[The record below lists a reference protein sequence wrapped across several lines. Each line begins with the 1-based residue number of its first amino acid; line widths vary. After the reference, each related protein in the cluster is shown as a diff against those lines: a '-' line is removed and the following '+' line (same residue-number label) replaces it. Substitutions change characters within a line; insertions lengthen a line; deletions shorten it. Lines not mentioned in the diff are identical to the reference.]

1 MKALLSTVVAIL
13 SGLVVLTGY
22 FFNIPLL
29 TQVRGLLLSW
39 SIILAAVLVFIG
51 LFNLLSVNLNRINA
65 RQRGGFYR
73 MVLVLSMLVTLLL
86 GLIYDPNHPVMLF
99 IFNTIQLPVEKSLM
113 ALLAVTLL
121 VAGIRLLSR
130 QVGLFSILFLATAVL
145 ILLGTAPL
153 PFGGFTFFSDVIK
166 PFIAQVLASA
176 GARGILL
183 GVALATLT
191 TGLRI
196 LFAAD
201 RPYGGQ

>member
-1 MKALLSTVVAIL
+1 MKHIVSTVIAIL
-13 SGLVVLTGY
+13 SGLLVLAGY
-22 FFNIPLL
+22 FFNIPILN
-29 TQVRGLLLSW
+29 QVRGLLLSW
-39 SIILAAVLVFIG
+39 SIILAGVLVFIG
-51 LFNLLSVNLNRINA
+51 LFNLLSVNFTRINA
-65 RQRGGFYR
+65 RQKGGFYSV
-73 MVLVLSMLVTLLL
+73 VLVLSMLVTLLL

-121 VAGIRLLSR
+121 VAGMRLLSR
-130 QVGLFSILFLATAVL
+130 QAGWFSILILVTAVL

-153 PFGGFTFFSDVIK
+153 PFGGFTFFSDILK
-166 PFIAQVLASA
+166 PFMAQVLATA

-183 GVALATLT
+183 GVALGTLT

-196 LFAAD
+196 LFGAD